1 MLTEAR
7 RRAAEGL
14 GHRTTEVA
22 DSHVLPDSL
31 LVIKWA
37 CPFGYISDHG
47 YFHTECKII
56 ESLDEGLWS

>member
-14 GHRTTEVA
+14 GLRTTEVA

-37 CPFGYISDHG
+37 YPFGYISDHG
-47 YFHTECKII
+47 YFPME
-56 ESLDEGLWS
+56 